1 MQIAGDS
8 IGHRCICIYCDVAA
22 MNHLTKQHEVLS
34 FRPPVLEVM
43 AAEQVMQMKN
53 DLSCLLREDKSFQIE
68 GIRKHCLE
76 KVGDLMARA
85 KPWNPFLKGKT
96 GRDMSAELLIPEH
109 ITKKWERGELRA
121 LK

>member
-8 IGHRCICIYCDVAA
+8 IGHRCIYIYCDVTA
-22 MNHLTKQHEVLS
+22 MNHLTKQHEVLY
-34 FRPPVLEVM
+34 FRPRVLEVM
-43 AAEQVMQMKN
+43 AAEQVMQMKR
-53 DLSCLLREDKSFQIE
+53 DLSCLLREDKCFKIE
-68 GIRKHCLE
+68 GIRKQCLE

-96 GRDMSAELLIPEH
+96 GRDMSTELLIPGH
-109 ITKKWERGELRA
+109 VTKKWQRGELRA

>member
-8 IGHRCICIYCDVAA
+8 IGHRCICNYCDVAA
-22 MNHLTKQHEVLS
+22 MNHLTKQKEVLS
-34 FRPPVLEVM
+34 FRPRVLEVM
-43 AAEQVMQMKN
+43 AAEQVIQMKH

-85 KPWNPFLKGKT
+85 KPWSPFLKWKT
-96 GRDMSAELLIPEH
+96 GRDMSTELLIPGH
-109 ITKKWERGELRA
+109 ITKKWQRGELRA
-121 LK
+121 PM